1 MDSDEHSR
9 PTGGT
14 GDPVP
19 GTDPAAGAQ
28 DRFAAG
34 RDLTRWTTPPGRWLA
49 RWTHRLSVR
58 LGPHAALVI
67 PLFVGVVLALLL
79 TIGSAGIYDAVTE
92 SDGVATLDHPLLN
105 AAEDLRSPTLNTL
118 VTAYTNI
125 GGPIGMS
132 IVAASLMLTLAIRRR
147 SWTPVV
153 LVVAAAAGSLLM
165 TIVGKQ
171 FIGRAR
177 PPLIDAVPPYEY
189 SASFPSGHSLN
200 ALVIA
205 GIIAYLLLLRQ
216 HSHRTGIVIVVV
228 AALFAFSMGL
238 SRVYLGHH
246 WFTDVLVAW
255 TLGAAWL
262 ALVIT
267 AHRLY
272 LTAQHRTSPQT
283 RTKTRTRTRTRNS
296 QAVADRPD
304 PETAA

>member
-1 MDSDEHSR
+1 MDPDSNSHSTQR
-9 PTGGT
+9 AGDPATGG
-14 GDPVP
+14 DPL
-19 GTDPAAGAQ
+19 GGEQ

-34 RDLTRWTTPPGRWLA
+34 RDLTRWRTPPGRWLA
-49 RWTHRLSVR
+49 RWTHRLSAR

-67 PLFVGVVLALLL
+67 PLCVGAVLALLL

-92 SDGVATLDHPLLN
+92 NDGVATLDHPLLN
-105 AAEDLRSPTLNTL
+105 AAEGLRSPTLNTL
-118 VTAYTNI
+118 VTGYTNI
-125 GGPIGMS
+125 GGPIAMP
-132 IVAASLMLTLAIRRR
+132 LLAVGFMMILAVRRR

-153 LVVAAAAGSLLM
+153 LIVAAAAGSLLM
-165 TIVGKQ
+165 TIVGKH
-171 FIGRAR
+171 FIGRTR

-216 HSHRTGIVIVVV
+216 HSHRAGVLIVVV
-228 AALFAFSMGL
+228 AAVFAFSMGL

-272 LTAQHRTSPQT
+272 LTAQHRT
-283 RTKTRTRTRTRNS
+283 RARTRNS
-296 QAVADRPD
+296 QTVTDHPD
-304 PETAA
+304 PGPAA

>member
-1 MDSDEHSR
+1 LDQDKNFRVAEGPHRRPPRAHVESD
-9 PTGGT
+9 T
-14 GDPVP
+14 
-19 GTDPAAGAQ
+19 Q

-34 RDLTRWTTPPGRWLA
+34 RDLTRWTTPPGRMLA
-49 RWTHRLSVR
+49 RWTHHLSVR

-67 PLFVGVVLALLL
+67 PLTVGAVLALLL

-92 SDGVATLDHPLLN
+92 SDGVSTLDHPLLN
-105 AAEDLRSPTLNTL
+105 AAEGLRSPTLNTL

-125 GGPIGMS
+125 GGPVGMPILS
-132 IVAASLMLTLAIRRR
+132 VGFMLFLAVYRR

-153 LVVAAAAGSLLM
+153 LIVAAAAGSLLM

-171 FIGRAR
+171 FIGRTR
-177 PPLIDAVPPYEY
+177 PPRTDAVPPYEY

-216 HSHRTGIVIVVV
+216 HSHRAGVITIL
-228 AALFAFSMGL
+228 AAAVFAFSMGL

-272 LTAQHRTSPQT
+272 LTAQHRTTTQT
-283 RTKTRTRTRTRNS
+283 PRN
-296 QAVADRPD
+296 PL
-304 PETAA
+304 